1 MKALNIFML
10 LLVTQQ
16 SYCQEKVEPTKYKY
30 GRNGIVLIS
39 TSDNETIVVS
49 TYKAKATI
57 KDEIG
62 EKIYEMYIN
71 NQAKIN
77 DIVTI
82 TGKDATVT
90 GKYTIEKKGTLTT
103 VSFIYEK
110 VEWNTGLVEVSE

>member
-1 MKALNIFML
+1 MKTTIL
-10 LLVTQQ
+10 LLLLATQLIF
-16 SYCQEKVEPTKYKY
+16 SQEKQEPTKYKY

-39 TSDNETIVVS
+39 TSDDETVVVS

-62 EKIYEMYIN
+62 EKVYEMYIN
-71 NQAKIN
+71 KQAKIN
-77 DIVTI
+77 DTVTI
-82 TGKDATVT
+82 VGKDATVT